1 LDSNY
6 FYEGNIKEKKM
17 EHSKQLGEEKVS
29 KLLIKFS
36 IPAITGMVVNALYN
50 VVDRIFVGQGVGKNA
65 IAGITI
71 GFPLMI
77 VMMAFGML
85 IGIGATSLVSIRLGE
100 QKKTEAE
107 QIIGNALS
115 LLIGISVLLTVW
127 GLVFIDPLLVAFGAS
142 KQVLPYAKDYFKII
156 LFGGIFQ
163 GIGFG
168 LNNCIRAE
176 GNPKIAMFTMLIGAI
191 TNTILDPLFIYV
203 FKMGIAG
210 AAWATVISMTV
221 SAVWVLYYYLSGQ
234 SSLKL
239 YWANLRL
246 RSEVVWKIFAI
257 GSAPFAMQL
266 AASGITL
273 ALNRSLVTYGGDLAI
288 SAMGIV
294 NSILMLIVMPVFGIN
309 QGAQPIIGYN
319 YGARQFDRV
328 KKALKIAGVAAT
340 IITTFGFI
348 MVELFPHAIIQ
359 LFNREKDLVDL
370 GADALRK
377 FLILL
382 PIVGFQIV
390 GANYFQAVGK
400 PKQAMTLSLS
410 RQVLFL
416 LPALFFLP
424 RFYGLQGIF
433 WAGPLSDL
441 LSSVV
446 TGIWLFYELKHLDRR
461 HQEVSQIEPGP
472 EMGV

>member
-1 LDSNY
+1 
-6 FYEGNIKEKKM
+6 M

-36 IPAITGMVVNALYN
+36 IPAITGMLVNALYN

-85 IGIGATSLVSIRLGE
+85 VGIGATSLVSIRLGE
-100 QKKTEAE
+100 HKKTEAE
-107 QIIGNALS
+107 RIFGNALT
-115 LLIGISVLLTVW
+115 LLIGISVLLTFL
-127 GLVFIDPLLVAFGAS
+127 GLVFMDPLLVAFGAS
-142 KQVLPYAKDYFKII
+142 KQILPYAKDYFRII
-156 LFGGIFQ
+156 LYGGVFQ

-191 TNTILDPLFIYV
+191 TNTILDPLFIFT

-210 AAWATVISMTV
+210 AAWATIISMAV
-221 SAVWVLYYYLSGQ
+221 SAFWVLYYYLSGQ

-239 YWANLRL
+239 HWANLKL
-246 RSEVVWKIFAI
+246 QPQVVWKIFAI

-273 ALNRSLVTYGGDLAI
+273 VLNWSLVSYGGDLAI

-294 NSILMLIVMPVFGIN
+294 NSILMLILMPVFGIN

-328 KKALKIAGVAAT
+328 KKALKLAALAAT
-340 IITTFGFI
+340 LVTTLGFI
-348 MVELFPHAIIQ
+348 MVELFPHAIIL
-359 LFNREKDLVDL
+359 LFNREKDLVNL

-377 FLILL
+377 FLVLL
-382 PIVGFQIV
+382 PVIGFQIV

-416 LPALFFLP
+416 LPALLLLP
-424 RFYGLQGIF
+424 RIHGLQGVF
-433 WAGPLSDL
+433 WAGPVADL

-446 TGIWLFYELKHLDRR
+446 TGLWLFYELKHLDRR
-461 HQEVSQIEPGP
+461 HQEVTQMEP
-472 EMGV
+472 EAETGV